1 MQHSLEERARPGVL
15 KSLEVREQEVLVSGV
30 TICNPSPHFLPLV
43 PVTPEN
49 VVQMVKKSYE
59 T

>member
-1 MQHSLEERARPGVL
+1 MQHCPEESARLVVM
-15 KSLEVREQEVLVSGV
+15 KSREVREQEALVSGV
-30 TICNPSPHFLPLV
+30 TICNPPSHFLPLV

-59 T
+59 S